1 MNNFVSDILK
11 NETKKSGAIYFLI
24 VLTLVVSFD
33 FVLSKRVF
41 PVTEGWWETYA
52 WLITKG
58 QLPYADFS
66 LKFPPLYVYYNLFL
80 IKIFGFDFFKLRLV
94 AIALHSLVFLGVYL
108 WLRNF
113 TSNFSAGCGAILAA
127 SLVMLNPVYFAKDY
141 HTLVSVF
148 IIYTILAININTDSK
163 VANKSELIIKLCI
176 SGFLCGLLLITK
188 QNIGVFFS
196 LAVLLYWFC
205 MFHYFYRDKALYKF
219 IYIFMFLYFVPA
231 LVLSALI
238 GTGWMSIFLGNDS
251 KGGASTVLFRF
262 LVNPECIKV
271 EFSALFLITIAY
283 LAQKNVVAIRFFEQL
298 KIKLNDNPLIVLFS
312 LVSLFFIVV
321 FYGALPAICIALAW
335 PIIKFFLFKNKSNL
349 ILTIPLY
356 GLAYCGTQTAG
367 FNFVSMEFLLA
378 MLTADVVHLLLSKKD
393 QHLKYFIPF
402 VSILFVVGISQKV
415 LGNGYNWWGL
425 GAGGVL
431 DSSERLPF
439 KEFDNITTD
448 KQTAKMFSAISDIKV
463 MLENKDDIFSYPS
476 TPLVYELLN
485 RKPLG
490 APVLWFDVASTSDGK
505 KTLELLDTKLPK
517 YIFWLKPPRYV
528 YTGHYGLRKK
538 DSAMLD
544 VDNWLFKK
552 IHSGEYEIIKTVA
565 GYNPNALYYSQTN
578 TELSMKDIFLYSNK
592 SNSENLMRNIDYC
605 LTNLTCQLVGGNVS
619 DGIRFRTD
627 NYKTLSEV
635 IELSNVFSDADI
647 HVFYILKHVEVIRH

>member
-1 MNNFVSDILK
+1 MNSFFYDILK
-11 NETKKSGAIYFLI
+11 QKNKKSGAIYFLI

-41 PVTEGWWETYA
+41 PITEGWWETYA

-80 IKIFGFDFFKLRLV
+80 IKIFGFNFFKLRLV
-94 AIALHSLVFLGVYL
+94 AIALHSLAFLGLYL
-108 WLRNF
+108 WLRKITN
-113 TSNFSAGCGAILAA
+113 NFSAGCGAILAA

-148 IIYTILAININTDSK
+148 IIYTILVININTDSK
-163 VANKSELIIKLCI
+163 VPNKSELVIKLFI

-196 LAVLLYWFC
+196 LAVLIYWFC
-205 MFHYFYRDKALYKF
+205 MFRYFFRDMALYKF
-219 IYIFMFLYFVPA
+219 IFIFIFLFFVPA

-238 GTGWMSIFLGNDS
+238 GTGWLSIFLGNDS

-262 LVNPECIKV
+262 LVNPECIRV
-271 EFSALFLITIAY
+271 EFAALVLIAIAY
-283 LAQKNVVAIRFFEQL
+283 FAQKNVVAIRFLEQL
-298 KIKLNDNPLIVLFS
+298 KIKLHDNPLIVLVS
-312 LVSLFFIVV
+312 LVSLFSIVV
-321 FYGALPAICIALAW
+321 FYGALPAISIALAW
-335 PIIKFFLFKNKSNL
+335 PVIKFFLFKNKSNL

-367 FNFVSMEFLLA
+367 FNFVSMEFLIA
-378 MLTADVVHLLLSKKD
+378 MLTADLVHLIFSKKD

-402 VSILFVVGISQKV
+402 VSILFVVGISQKI
-415 LGNGYNWWGL
+415 LGDGYNWWGL

-448 KQTAKMFSAISDIKV
+448 KQTAKMISAISDIKV
-463 MLENKDDIFSYPS
+463 ILENKDDIFSYPS
-476 TPLVYELLN
+476 IPIVYELLN

-490 APVLWFDVASTSDGK
+490 AAVLWFDVASSNDGRK
-505 KTLELLDTKLPK
+505 ALELLDAKLPK
-517 YIFWLKPPRYV
+517 YIFWLKPPRSV
-528 YTGHYGLRKK
+528 YAGHFGLRKR
-538 DSAMLD
+538 DSAMQD
-544 VDNWLFKK
+544 VDKWLHKK
-552 IHSGEYEIIKTVA
+552 IDSGEYEIIRTVA
-565 GYNPNALYYSQTN
+565 GYNSNALYSSN
-578 TELSMKDIFLYSNK
+578 VNAELSTKDIILYSNNFK
-592 SNSENLMRNIDYC
+592 NDDSIKKLDLCTLDFTCRVIDKFDS
-605 LTNLTCQLVGGNVS
+605 TIT
-619 DGIRFRTD
+619 IRTD
-627 NYKTLSEV
+627 NYKTLNEV
-635 IELSNVFSDADI
+635 IEYSNVLTNADI
-647 HVFYILKHVEVIRH
+647 HVFYILKHIEVISH